1 MRLLEGVLSD
11 SLFDNNMKS
20 EIGRENVGKYL
31 RFLAEEG
38 WSELIDERW
47 KKEVLLS
54 LKKQFHEMTDA
65 EWETV
70 ESIVF
75 A

>member
-1 MRLLEGVLSD
+1 MRLLESALND
-11 SLFDNNMKS
+11 SLFDNNMKP
-20 EIGRENVGKYL
+20 EISRENVGKYL

-54 LKKQFHEMTDA
+54 LKKQFHQMTDA
-65 EWETV
+65 EWKTV

-75 A
+75 V